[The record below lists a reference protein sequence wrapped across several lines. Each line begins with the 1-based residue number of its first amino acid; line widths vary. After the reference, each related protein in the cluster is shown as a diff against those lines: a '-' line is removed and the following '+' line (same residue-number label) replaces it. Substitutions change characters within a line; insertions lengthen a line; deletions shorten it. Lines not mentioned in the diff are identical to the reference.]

1 MKRTLAT
8 LTAVLPAAA
17 IALAG
22 CGGTA
27 NDPPGP
33 TSYGE
38 AGACYYV
45 DDPSE
50 VAALQDAGYCPR
62 NWTPAPMPPAWYD
75 QWAWY
80 YSSPVYVNHY
90 VPASRRTVYVEH
102 VKVINQSH
110 PRAATKAPKYA
121 APSAPKPAAANPSRR
136 SGGDQAPAARR
147 SFNARPAPGG
157 SAPRP
162 ASRPAGGSSFKSGP
176 RK

>member
-1 MKRTLAT
+1 MSRTLTRLA
-8 LTAVLPAAA
+8 AILPAAA

-22 CGGTA
+22 CGSTT

-33 TSYGE
+33 TTYGE

-50 VAALQDAGYCPR
+50 VVALQDAGYCPR
-62 NWTPAPMPPAWYD
+62 NWSPAPMPSPWYD

-80 YSSPVYVNHY
+80 YSSPRYYDTY
-90 VPASRRTVYVEH
+90 VPVSRRTVYVQH
-102 VKVINQSH
+102 VKVIAAQH
-110 PRAATKAPKYA
+110 PKAVTKAPKYT
-121 APSAPKPAAANPSRR
+121 PPAPKRSSSFNAGSRQ
-136 SGGDQAPAARR
+136 GGDQVSKR

-162 ASRPAGGSSFKSGP
+162 ASRPAGGGSSFKSGA